1 MIDRLQPIH
10 RLQFQDDKSIDNQIK
25 TIAAIQAPAF
35 VADRQFDLPLTGD
48 IPFTELPVQTF
59 LVY

>member
-48 IPFTELPVQTF
+48 IPFTELPV
-59 LVY
+59 